1 MQMKIGLP
9 KEIKPQEGRVALLP
23 QQVAELV
30 ADGNELFIETNAGLL
45 SGAADAEYRAAGAV
59 ICPDAADVFAQ
70 AALIVKVKEILPS
83 EFGFLRKDHILL
95 TNIHS
100 ANDRPQLDH
109 LLEVGLT
116 AIAAEDTHQ
125 YGSPNCPLAGEVGA
139 FAGVQLS
146 LAQNGGTGRHFMAH
160 FGAPAAKAI
169 VIGLGHVGRGALRT
183 LLSLGIEVVGLDINP
198 GARKQAALDW
208 HQTSLTVG
216 DIPDLDRH
224 LGDADMIFNCVM
236 WPKHRDDHL
245 ISRSDLGKLKPTAI
259 IVDISCDEGGA
270 IETSRPTSWE
280 DPVFIEEGIRHFCVA
295 NIPGAV
301 PVTASAGYATA
312 LLPHIKSIAR
322 NGVLEACRRDPWLA
336 RGLNCVDGVL
346 TLEEAARVQKRDYTP
361 AEEILKQ

>member
-1 MQMKIGLP
+1 MKIGIP

-23 QQVAELV
+23 EQVAQLV
-30 ADGNELFIETNAGLL
+30 TEGNEVFVQSTAGLL
-45 SGAADAEYRAAGAV
+45 SGASDINYSKAGAI
-59 ICPDAADVFAQ
+59 ICAAAEEVFAK
-70 AALIVKVKEILPS
+70 ATLIVKVKEILPE
-83 EFGFLRKDHILL
+83 EFGLLRKDHILL

-100 ANDRPQLDH
+100 ANDKLQLDH
-109 LLEVGLT
+109 LLDVGLT

-125 YGSPNCPLAGEVGA
+125 FGSPNCPLAGEVGA

-160 FGAPAAKAI
+160 FGAPTAKAI

-183 LLSLGIEVVGLDINP
+183 LLSLGVDVVGLDINP

-208 HQTSLTVG
+208 HQANLTVG
-216 DIPDLDRH
+216 DIPDLEDH
-224 LGDADMIFNCVM
+224 LTDADMIFNCVM
-236 WPKHRDDHL
+236 WPKHREDHL
-245 ISRSDLGKLKPTAI
+245 ISREDLGSLKPTTI

-280 DPVFIEEGIRHFCVA
+280 DPVFVEGGIRHFCVA

-312 LLPHIKSIAR
+312 LLPHIKSIAKH
-322 NGVLEACRRDPWLA
+322 GVLEACKQDPWLA
-336 RGLNCVDGVL
+336 RGLNCVEGVL
-346 TLEEAARVQKRDYTP
+346 TLEEAARVQGRDFTP
-361 AEEILKQ
+361 TEVILNG